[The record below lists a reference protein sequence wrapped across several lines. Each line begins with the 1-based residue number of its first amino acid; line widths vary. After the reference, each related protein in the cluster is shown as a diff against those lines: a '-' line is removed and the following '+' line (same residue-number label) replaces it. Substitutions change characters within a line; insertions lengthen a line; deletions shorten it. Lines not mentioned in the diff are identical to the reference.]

1 MYVEVPC
8 SWVRIVTEETMTVSV
23 LAHGFLNGLLTHCK
37 IFRRH
42 MLSEVGIDTSADME
56 GERENAFRSQ
66 SLRKGRREE
75 YIRGLRL

>member
-8 SWVRIVTEETMTVSV
+8 SWVRIVTEETMTISV
-23 LAHGFLNGLLTHCK
+23 LAHNFLNGPLTHRK

-42 MLSEVGIDTSADME
+42 VLSEVGIDTSADME
-56 GERENAFRSQ
+56 GEREDALRPQ